1 MTGKP
6 FARPGSVPLRDVNDS
21 EAYTW
26 FFRAEYPAVVRTVY
40 LVVRDRA
47 TAEDAAQDGFVQLL
61 RHWRKVSRYERPE
74 AWVRRVAIRI
84 AIRQA
89 KRDRKRDDLLRSDVS
104 IQEAPA
110 DDAFVEAI
118 RELPAQQRAALVLFY
133 YEDRPVSEVADIL
146 GCSDSTVKV
155 HLHRGRKRLAE
166 LVGEEA
172 PDAN

>member
-1 MTGKP
+1 
-6 FARPGSVPLRDVNDS
+6 VNDN

-61 RHWRKVSRYERPE
+61 RHWRKVSRYEKPE
-74 AWVRRVAIRI
+74 AWVRRVALRI

-89 KRDRKRDDLLRSDVS
+89 RRDKRRDDLLRTEPATE
-104 IQEAPA
+104 QAPEP
-110 DDAFVEAI
+110 DEFLEAI
-118 RELPAQQRAALVLFY
+118 RKLPAQQRAALVLFY

-166 LVGEEA
+166 LIGQEA
-172 PDAN
+172 PDAT